1 MVSMCIMELHQV
13 FYISLAF
20 VMLQF
25 IFSLLIFFNDFL
37 RPEQLWILNPQKLLR
52 KLEKKK
58 QTHSGAEAEA
68 LVSAKEFSIIKSGM
82 CYYLVLLY

>member
-1 MVSMCIMELHQV
+1 MCIMELHQV
-13 FYISLAF
+13 FYISLG
-20 VMLQF
+20 F
-25 IFSLLIFFNDFL
+25 IIFRFFFCSLLIGFYYFS

-68 LVSAKEFSIIKSGM
+68 LVSAKEFSVIKSGM
-82 CYYLVLLY
+82 C